1 LGDQDLLAH
10 PNCGASW
17 EGFALREIIRYTG
30 AGRNEAYFWALHSGA
45 KLDLMTLCNFRRLG
59 FEVKLT
65 RSPKVTPSM
74 RSAQETL
81 ALEHLYV
88 VCHGDSDAKPWP
100 LAQGI
105 SAVPIQALNSLPL

>member
-1 LGDQDLLAH
+1 
-10 PNCGASW
+10 
-17 EGFALREIIRYTG
+17 
-30 AGRNEAYFWALHSGA
+30 
-45 KLDLMTLCNFRRLG
+45 MTTHNGRRLG

-74 RSAQETL
+74 RAAQDAL

-88 VCHGDSDAKPWP
+88 VCHAEGATQAWP

-105 SAVPIQALNSLPL
+105 SALPLQALGSLV